1 MFMVIFSQI
10 LVPLGVAILRGYM
23 NSPSSKMDELILNNI
38 KDGCQYLANKD
49 NNTVTYGHVASIGDT
64 KYIGEVE

>member
-38 KDGCQYLANKD
+38 KEGCQYLANKD
-49 NNTVTYGHVASIGDT
+49 NNSVNRDTVISVSNHSMIEGV
-64 KYIGEVE
+64 

>member
-10 LVPLGVAILRGYM
+10 LVPLAVGLLKSYM

-38 KDGCQYLANKD
+38 KDGAKYLANKD
-49 NNTVTYGHVASIGDT
+49 NNTIDKDT
-64 KYIGEVE
+64 VIALSDHCMNEAV

>member
-49 NNTVTYGHVASIGDT
+49 NNSLDRNTAVTVERHSMTEGV
-64 KYIGEVE
+64 

>member
-49 NNTVTYGHVASIGDT
+49 NNSINRDTVMAVSNHSMNEGV
-64 KYIGEVE
+64 

>member
-49 NNTVTYGHVASIGDT
+49 NNSVNRDTVMAVSNHSMNEGV
-64 KYIGEVE
+64 

>member
-49 NNTVTYGHVASIGDT
+49 NNSINRDTVISVSNHSMTEGV
-64 KYIGEVE
+64 

>member
-49 NNTVTYGHVASIGDT
+49 NNSLNRDTVMAVSNHSMNEGV
-64 KYIGEVE
+64 